1 MGRPGIKIDPHRL
14 KREREESGLTQLALA
29 KRVHRRLG
37 KSDVTSEATLVSD
50 YQRIEA
56 KGHTSPERAK
66 AIADELG
73 ISVELLKGLEIP
85 EPVHYLQGLIA
96 LLQRQIDRGS
106 PPELLQAV
114 EQSKT
119 ENGDDQA
126 LAALAEAIGERI
138 EVVQLSRNPAVIAE
152 LVVLTGLSSAELM
165 PPANVLGHWF
175 VAVTSLDCNQ
185 SDIVHGTL
193 ALRQHI
199 QDLVADRLDHFG
211 SDGAIRMVRDAPWF
225 RLEIERPGPM
235 GPMRIDF
242 VSCQGDSKGLRWI
255 PASWREQFWIEHGL
269 ADWANS
275 TANFVTDFEGQSSPG
290 DLRHL
295 RLIVTQ
301 HAGSC
306 AQSQGR
312 MVIAGHLDEIPET
325 TMQGFQRDS
334 DSHQLILSWL
344 TADLRQFLMPYL
356 AEQSAALWRVAR
368 ASCIDIHLSSP
379 GIASGMPS
387 GVRYRIA
394 LMEELSPNAFVR
406 VPWRE
411 TDRAT
416 LQQQIEQ
423 WLQEPMDGPGGDE
436 PPRRFEPT

>member
-1 MGRPGIKIDPHRL
+1 MARPSITIDPQRL
-14 KREREESGLTQLALA
+14 KRLREESCLTQLALA

-37 KSDVTSEATLVSD
+37 KPDVTTNATLVSD

-73 ISVELLKGLEIP
+73 ISVELLQGLEIP
-85 EPVHYLQGLIA
+85 EPVNYLQRLIA

-106 PPELLQAV
+106 HPDLLQAV
-114 EQSKT
+114 EQNKADA
-119 ENGDDQA
+119 GDDRA

-138 EVVQLSRNPAVIAE
+138 EVVQLSRNPAAIAE
-152 LVVLTGLSSAELM
+152 LVALTGLSEAELM
-165 PPANVLGHWF
+165 PPANVQGHWF

-185 SDIVHGTL
+185 SDIVQGSL

-199 QDLVADRLDHFG
+199 KELVADRLDHFG
-211 SDGAIRMVRDAPWF
+211 SDGVIRMVRDAPWF
-225 RLEIERPGPM
+225 RLEIERPGRM
-235 GPMRIDF
+235 GLMRIDF

-269 ADWANS
+269 AEWANS
-275 TANFVTDFEGQSSPG
+275 TANFVTGFEGQTSPG
-290 DLRHL
+290 DLRRL
-295 RLIVTQ
+295 RLIVTE
-301 HAGSC
+301 HAGSYS
-306 AQSQGR
+306 QSQGR

-334 DSHQLILSWL
+334 DSHLLILSWL
-344 TADLRQFLMPYL
+344 TADLRQFLVPYL
-356 AEQSAALWRVAR
+356 TEHPATRWRVAR
-368 ASCIDIHLSSP
+368 ASCIDIHLSAP
-379 GIASGMPS
+379 GVASDIAD

-394 LMEELSPNAFVR
+394 LVEEISPNAFVR

-411 TDRAT
+411 KDRET
-416 LQQQIEQ
+416 VQQQIEQ
-423 WLQEPMDGPGGDE
+423 WFLESREHPGSAD
-436 PPRRFEPT
+436 PHRRFEPM